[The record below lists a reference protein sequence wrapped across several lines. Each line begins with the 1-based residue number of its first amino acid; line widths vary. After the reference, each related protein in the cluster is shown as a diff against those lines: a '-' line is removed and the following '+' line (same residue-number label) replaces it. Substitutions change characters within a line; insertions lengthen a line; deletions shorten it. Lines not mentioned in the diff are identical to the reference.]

1 MRHRLPSL
9 AGSISRKLRLEWKVL
24 DLYVNDQSSR
34 KETATT
40 LGGLLADSYMLYVKT
55 QAFHWN
61 VTGPQFEPLHTL
73 FREQYIELA
82 SAIDEI
88 AERLRALGV
97 KAPGSFCEFASL
109 TSLHEETG
117 VPDATTMVEQL
128 QSDHAKVA
136 RSALQATR
144 LAEMAG
150 DVATADLA
158 TQRVMRHEKTAWM
171 MRSLLQR

>member
-9 AGSISRKLRLEWKVL
+9 TGNISRKLKLEWKVL
-24 DLYVNDQSSR
+24 DLYINDQSSCE
-34 KETATT
+34 KTAAT
-40 LGGLLADSYMLYVKT
+40 LGRLLADSFMLYVKT

-73 FREQYIELA
+73 FREQYVELA

-88 AERLRALGV
+88 AERIRALGL

-117 VPDATTMVEQL
+117 VPNATAMVEQL

-144 LAEMAG
+144 LAEMAD

-158 TQRVMRHEKTAWM
+158 TQRVTRHEKTAWM
-171 MRSLLQR
+171 LRSLLPR